1 LKSPLNLLFKNSSR
15 YMRLADKLSATGQTD
30 RAYLCYALAIAYK
43 LAPKWQE
50 PNVRPGEYF
59 RPTGPTGAYQDA
71 EMALLRKPE
80 TLAFLRQRLGRT
92 AKPIR
97 KARLADTLW
106 EFDRDVNAARAAI
119 DFYARTAADEIY
131 GPNIDAHLVASCLG
145 RAISLSYVIN
155 DWTSQEPL
163 LNLIYDAFEQIV
175 KSREIIA
182 LTYLINALLNWKQ
195 APKELLVREEDSLME
210 VLCVLHLC
218 RQNNYFVRQ
227 SVLGLLFKIEKA
239 LKGQSKIRLVELAIG
254 EAMVAEADRQ
264 PSVSNGAMI
273 AMSYYEQAAK
283 HFEKLGD
290 RSRASELRALERNA
304 GRQVKW
310 GVIMA
315 TGQIDLRPYRQ
326 RLVDLFGSALPSTGQ
341 KLGLWSALAQLAPPP
356 TEPQI
361 EEAIKQMRV
370 QTPLV
375 STAPMTNVEGDLE
388 REAVSPEEALRR
400 RAMYQVYLE
409 HGMDVAALLLV
420 ANNEFGIVSSQ
431 SFALLDKTGRF
442 DEMGRELLQRLLKS
456 FDEKDWISLALAA
469 APLFEKLVRVIALE
483 AGLEVK
489 FQDTNGG
496 RIRLNYKSIEA
507 LLLEIP
513 IDNRLKGLVAW
524 LACDHGRNLRN
535 KVGHGYIQ
543 KAECEGMMGSHIL
556 YAVVALAFTPLLKV
570 GD

>member
-1 LKSPLNLLFKNSSR
+1 
-15 YMRLADKLSATGQTD
+15 MRLADKLDSAGQTG
-30 RAYLCYALAIAYK
+30 RAYAYYALAVAYK
-43 LAPKWQE
+43 LAAKWQE
-50 PNVRPGEYF
+50 PNGQRGEYF

-80 TLAFLRQRLGRT
+80 ILAFLRQRLGRT

-106 EFDRDVNAARAAI
+106 EFDRDANAAREAI

-145 RAISLSYVIN
+145 RAISLSYAIN
-155 DWTSQEPL
+155 DWISQEPL
-163 LNLIYDAFEQIV
+163 LNLIYDAFDQIV
-175 KSREIIA
+175 KSREIVA
-182 LTYLINALLNWKQ
+182 LTFLVNALLNWKQ
-195 APKELLVREEDSLME
+195 APKELLVREEASLMKA
-210 VLCVLHLC
+210 LCVLHLSK
-218 RQNNYFVRQ
+218 QNNYFARQ
-227 SVLGLLFKIEKA
+227 SVLGLLLKIEKA
-239 LKGQSKIRLVELAIG
+239 LKDQSKIRLVELAIG

-273 AMSYYEQAAK
+273 AMSYFEQAAK

-290 RSRASELRALERNA
+290 RTRATDLRALERNT

-315 TGQIDLRPYRQ
+315 TGQIDLGPYQQ
-326 RLVDLFGSALPSTGQ
+326 RLADSFGSALPSIEQ
-341 KLGLWSALAQLAPPP
+341 KPGLWSALAQLAPAP
-356 TEPQI
+356 TEARI
-361 EEAIKQMRV
+361 EQVIKQIRV
-370 QTPLV
+370 QAPLV
-375 STAPMTNVEGDLE
+375 STTSLTDVEGDLE

-431 SFALLDKTGRF
+431 SFAPLDKTGRF

-469 APLFEKLVRVIALE
+469 APLLEILVRAIALE

-489 FQDTNGG
+489 FQDINGG
-496 RIRLNYKSIEA
+496 RSRLNYKSIEA
-507 LLLEIP
+507 LLGEVP
-513 IDNRLKGLVAW
+513 IDDSLRNLVSW
-524 LACDHGRNLRN
+524 LACDPGRNLRN
-535 KVGHGYIQ
+535 KVGHGYI
-543 KAECEGMMGSHIL
+543 KKEECEGMMGAHIL